1 MCDIDMVE
9 LPNPIG
15 DFYDMFNGF
24 FNRSSLNGNRLVYL
38 INGKE
43 YDLSFLDDEEEK
55 ELDRLIELSLKE
67 KKNLLL
73 EACKDREIIRT
84 EEMKKKEKFA
94 Y

>member
-1 MCDIDMVE
+1 MTCLTV
-9 LPNPIG
+9 
-15 DFYDMFNGF
+15 F

-67 KKNLLL
+67 KKNFLL